1 MWCSVHLFYIY
12 ICYLIESRYYPSSPR
27 NRILEAIMNREDPV
41 EIVSA
46 CLYSIFGHDLPIPYP
61 SKKRKGGVEVHN
73 AALSSKRSFHVPS
86 PSTSGEPS
94 VNTMK
99 PSKVNINLFPYFCA
113 ELFRHGQIKWR
124 CCSSHC
130 QILVMNDYDSLSGN
144 IKVIFNKFMIYYCIL
159 LCFMDC

>member
-1 MWCSVHLFYIY
+1 MN
-12 ICYLIESRYYPSSPR
+12 LIESRYYPSSPR

-144 IKVIFNKFMIYYCIL
+144 IKVIFQQIHDL
-159 LCFMDC
+159 LLYFIVFYGLLEGAI